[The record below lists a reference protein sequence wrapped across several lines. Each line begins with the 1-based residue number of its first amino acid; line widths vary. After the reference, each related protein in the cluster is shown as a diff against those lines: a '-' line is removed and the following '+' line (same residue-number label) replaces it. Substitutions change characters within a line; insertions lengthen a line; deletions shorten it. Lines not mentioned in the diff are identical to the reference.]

1 MKSYHLFKSK
11 QNLTL
16 FMFLFFNKRNKKKE
30 VNKGKG
36 IGTWSCRG
44 GSGTNCN
51 DGRKDDRI
59 ERRDLI
65 EKEKVANALSLL
77 WFFLKVP
84 SSFSLYIFYITIL
97 LNMEITIS
105 PVLYLLCVFFSSY
118 RDYGCLMSSLQR
130 KELQNFEVTNV
141 FCCLFIFIPEIL
153 RWLFFYYK
161 VQTIGLKVRLSLAPC
176 TILLYFINNT
186 LGLSFFLFNNK

>member
-1 MKSYHLFKSK
+1 
-11 QNLTL
+11 
-16 FMFLFFNKRNKKKE
+16 MFFFFNKRNKKKE

-161 VQTIGLKVRLSLAPC
+161 VQTIGLKVRLSLHYSSYSNVVH
-176 TILLYFINNT
+176 INFIF
-186 LGLSFFLFNNK
+186 LIIPLDFLSFFSTINSH